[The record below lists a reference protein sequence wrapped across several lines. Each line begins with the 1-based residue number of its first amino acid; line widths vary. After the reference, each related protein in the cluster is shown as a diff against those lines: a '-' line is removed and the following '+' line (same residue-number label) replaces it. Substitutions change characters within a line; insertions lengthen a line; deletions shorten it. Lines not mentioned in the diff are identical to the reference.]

1 MFKRR
6 RFRQKA
12 TLRERLVAWAK
23 QLRADAASLPAG
35 PQKGQLLDKARHADT
50 ASHLDKWVNSRGLAA
65 SDVNRVSAVPQQLTL
80 PPMVLLPIRIE
91 HALDV
96 TVQGLQIQRSSSRR
110 RQTRPQTSPPM
121 DQKQRPCSACGGELM
136 RVR

>member
-50 ASHLDKWVNSRGLAA
+50 ASHLDKWVNSRGL
-65 SDVNRVSAVPQQLTL
+65 R
-80 PPMVLLPIRIE
+80 PP
-91 HALDV
+91 
-96 TVQGLQIQRSSSRR
+96 T
-110 RQTRPQTSPPM
+110 
-121 DQKQRPCSACGGELM
+121 
-136 RVR
+136 

>member
-110 RQTRPQTSPPM
+110 RQTRPQTSPPVH
-121 DQKQRPCSACGGELM
+121 QKKRPCSACGGELM